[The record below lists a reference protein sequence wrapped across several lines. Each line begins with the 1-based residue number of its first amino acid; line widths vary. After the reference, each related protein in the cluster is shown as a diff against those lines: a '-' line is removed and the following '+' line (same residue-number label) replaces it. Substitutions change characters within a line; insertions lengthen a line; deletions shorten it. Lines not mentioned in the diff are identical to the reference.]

1 MPGNWKKGVGWDV
14 VGRASKGTGILG
26 AEEGEKCNVI
36 WGHGEE
42 SRLFIR
48 TALSKRISVWTG
60 SIFISPIS

>member
-1 MPGNWKKGVGWDV
+1 M

>member
-1 MPGNWKKGVGWDV
+1 MWWGELV
-14 VGRASKGTGILG
+14 KGTGISG
-26 AEEGEKCNVI
+26 AEEREKCNVI

-48 TALSKRISVWTG
+48 KALSKRITVWTG